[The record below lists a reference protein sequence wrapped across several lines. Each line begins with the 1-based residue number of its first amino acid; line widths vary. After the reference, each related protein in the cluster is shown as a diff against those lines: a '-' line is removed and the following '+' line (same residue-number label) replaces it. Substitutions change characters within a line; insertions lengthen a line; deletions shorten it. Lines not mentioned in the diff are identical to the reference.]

1 MSTSNAA
8 DEQKIRAVID
18 TWAAAS
24 ADGDLTALANLMTED
39 VAFLTQ
45 GQPPMRRTQFFDAF
59 AQMSGSFT
67 ITNRSNVQEIAIS
80 GDLAICWS
88 YLEVEITPVAGGNII
103 KRAGNILTVFRR
115 GTDGQWRIW
124 RDANLLA
131 LV

>member
-8 DEQKIRAVID
+8 EEQKIRAVID

-24 ADGDLTALANLMTED
+24 ADADLIALANLMTED

-45 GQPPMRRTQFFDAF
+45 GQPPMRRKQFFNAF

-67 ITNRSNVQEIAIS
+67 ITSRS
-80 GDLAICWS
+80 ICWS